1 MLQCCSAPSHT
12 SSLRCSCGSRGN
24 HRQRILIEMR
34 CWSFPRRVRANG
46 NGGVGGAGGGNNDYR
61 YRRLGRVAALEAG
74 LTLVESADDE
84 TTNVLAIII
93 YDYDAIYDAIEVA
106 ATLSPHDDA
115 DDAVTDATMCSD
127 LSWGG
132 EEEDDDEGATSAAVD
147 AAIDDSRDLRRA
159 VHDGAD
165 QAIDPVSGSVL
176 PVAIPM
182 ERNDDLGACR
192 RGRLL
197 RTVTSNSAA
206 SRALICP

>member
-1 MLQCCSAPSHT
+1 
-12 SSLRCSCGSRGN
+12 
-24 HRQRILIEMR
+24 
-34 CWSFPRRVRANG
+34 
-46 NGGVGGAGGGNNDYR
+46 
-61 YRRLGRVAALEAG
+61 VAALEAG

-106 ATLSPHDDA
+106 ATSSPRDS
-115 DDAVTDATMCSD
+115 DAVTDATMCSD

-147 AAIDDSRDLRRA
+147 AASDDSRDLRRA

>member
-1 MLQCCSAPSHT
+1 
-12 SSLRCSCGSRGN
+12 
-24 HRQRILIEMR
+24 
-34 CWSFPRRVRANG
+34 
-46 NGGVGGAGGGNNDYR
+46 
-61 YRRLGRVAALEAG
+61 
-74 LTLVESADDE
+74 
-84 TTNVLAIII
+84 
-93 YDYDAIYDAIEVA
+93 VA